1 MIPYVIAAE
10 ERRAPVPVSSA
21 DDKPNDNSKQRT
33 NHEKKNIDIR
43 LHAGSAAGSRGL

>member
-1 MIPYVIAAE
+1 MVSPVRAAE
-10 ERRAPVPVSSA
+10 ERRAMALPPSA
-21 DDKPNDNSKQRT
+21 VDKPNDNPKQRT